1 MPLDER
7 MWMPQ
12 LEALPGQDVEAPN
25 LYDLGGASVDRWADA
40 LLASTADD
48 IAVVGAS
55 MGGYVPLAVA
65 LGASTGDDIAVVG
78 ASMGGYVALA
88 MAREAPERV
97 RGLLLVGSRVGADTP
112 ERRVSRDEQIRTL
125 REEGIDAWA
134 PSAPPPPPPERTVD
148 ELVRAVQAIRDRS
161 DSTELARSFEG
172 PLWIAVG
179 DADPFF
185 PVDEARGVVA
195 APPNGRLEV
204 FEDTGHFPS
213 RDRPERFN
221 EL

>member
-7 MWMPQ
+7 MWKPQ
-12 LEALPGQDVEAPN
+12 LEALAGQDVEAPN

-55 MGGYVPLAVA
+55 VGGC
-65 LGASTGDDIAVVG
+65 
-78 ASMGGYVALA
+78 VALA

-134 PSAPPPPPPERTVD
+134 PSAPDPPPPERTVA
-148 ELVRAVQAIRDRS
+148 ELVRAVQAIRDRA
-161 DSTELARSFEG
+161 DSTDAAR
-172 PLWIAVG
+172 
-179 DADPFF
+179 
-185 PVDEARGVVA
+185 
-195 APPNGRLEV
+195 
-204 FEDTGHFPS
+204 
-213 RDRPERFN
+213 
-221 EL
+221 

>member
-1 MPLDER
+1 MKILLLHAMPLDER
-7 MWMPQ
+7 MWKPQ
-12 LEALPGQDVEAPN
+12 LDALAGEDVEVPN

-40 LLASTADD
+40 LLSSTE
-48 IAVVGAS
+48 
-55 MGGYVPLAVA
+55 
-65 LGASTGDDIAVVG
+65 DDIAVVG

-112 ERRVSRDEQIRTL
+112 ERRAVRDEQIRTL
-125 REEGIDAWA
+125 REDGIDAWA
-134 PSAPPPPPPERTVD
+134 PSAPDPPPPERTVD

-161 DSTELARSFEG
+161 DSTDLARSFEG
-172 PLWIAVG
+172 PLWVAVG

-185 PVDEARGVVA
+185 PVDEAREVVA
-195 APPNGRLEV
+195 AAPNGRLEV

-221 EL
+221 ELLREFLQAAA

>member
-1 MPLDER
+1 VKILLLHAMPLDER
-7 MWMPQ
+7 MWKPQ
-12 LEALPGQDVEAPN
+12 LEALAGQEVEAPN

-40 LLASTADD
+40 LLASTE
-48 IAVVGAS
+48 
-55 MGGYVPLAVA
+55 
-65 LGASTGDDIAVVG
+65 DDIAVVG

-88 MAREAPERV
+88 IAREAPERV

-112 ERRVSRDEQIRTL
+112 ERRALRDEQMRTL

-134 PSAPPPPPPERTVD
+134 PSAPDPPPPERTVD

-185 PVDEARGVVA
+185 PVDEAREVVA
-195 APPNGRLEV
+195 AAPNGRLEV

-221 EL
+221 ELLREFLQAAA

>member
-1 MPLDER
+1 MKILLLHAMPLDER
-7 MWMPQ
+7 MWKPQ
-12 LEALPGQDVEAPN
+12 LEALAGQEVEAPN

-40 LLASTADD
+40 LLASTE
-48 IAVVGAS
+48 
-55 MGGYVPLAVA
+55 
-65 LGASTGDDIAVVG
+65 DDIAVVG

-88 MAREAPERV
+88 IAREAPERV

-112 ERRVSRDEQIRTL
+112 ERRALRDEQMRTL

-134 PSAPPPPPPERTVD
+134 PSAPDPPPPERTVD

-185 PVDEARGVVA
+185 PIDEAREVVA
-195 APPNGRLEV
+195 AAPNGRLEV

-221 EL
+221 ELLREFLQAAA

>member
-1 MPLDER
+1 MKILLLHAMPLDER
-7 MWMPQ
+7 MWKPQ
-12 LEALPGQDVEAPN
+12 LEALAGQEVEAPN

-40 LLASTADD
+40 LLASTE
-48 IAVVGAS
+48 
-55 MGGYVPLAVA
+55 
-65 LGASTGDDIAVVG
+65 DDIAVVG

-88 MAREAPERV
+88 IAREAPERV

-112 ERRVSRDEQIRTL
+112 ERRALRDEQMRTL

-134 PSAPPPPPPERTVD
+134 PSAPDPPPPERTVD
-148 ELVRAVQAIRDRS
+148 ELIRAVQAIRDRS

-185 PVDEARGVVA
+185 PIDEAREVVA
-195 APPNGRLEV
+195 AAPNGRLEV

-221 EL
+221 ELLREFLQAAA

>member
-1 MPLDER
+1 VKILLLHAMPLDER
-7 MWMPQ
+7 MWKPQ
-12 LEALPGQDVEAPN
+12 LEALAGQDVEAPN

-55 MGGYVPLAVA
+55 MGGYV
-65 LGASTGDDIAVVG
+65 
-78 ASMGGYVALA
+78 ALA
-88 MAREAPERV
+88 MPREAPERV

-112 ERRVSRDEQIRTL
+112 ERRALRDEQMRTL
-125 REEGIDAWA
+125 RKEGIDAWA
-134 PSAPPPPPPERTVD
+134 PSAPDPPPPERTVD

-185 PVDEARGVVA
+185 PVDEAREVVA
-195 APPNGRLEV
+195 AAPNGRLEV

-221 EL
+221 ELLREFLQAAA

>member
-1 MPLDER
+1 VKILLLHAMPLDER
-7 MWMPQ
+7 MWKPQ
-12 LEALPGQDVEAPN
+12 LDALAGEDVEVPN
-25 LYDLGGASVDRWADA
+25 LYDLGGASVDMWADA
-40 LLASTADD
+40 LLASTE
-48 IAVVGAS
+48 
-55 MGGYVPLAVA
+55 
-65 LGASTGDDIAVVG
+65 DDIAVVG

-112 ERRVSRDEQIRTL
+112 ERRAVRDEQIRTL
-125 REEGIDAWA
+125 REDGIDAWA
-134 PSAPPPPPPERTVD
+134 PSAPDPPPPERTVD

-161 DSTELARSFEG
+161 DSTDLARSFEG
-172 PLWIAVG
+172 PLWVAVG

-185 PVDEARGVVA
+185 PVDEAREVVA
-195 APPNGRLEV
+195 AAPNGRLEV

-221 EL
+221 ELLREFLQAAA